1 MKDISRNYKQFS
13 MVEIQS
19 TCECLHFMRMRKN
32 IIIFKNDKTT
42 NITKSRV
49 QWNYNFYDLAVNDSV
64 YIHQDLFLP
73 NFPKFANEGW
83 ALQNTFT
90 VMT

>member
-1 MKDISRNYKQFS
+1 MSSALAGIILNHGITREVQHTFLKQ
-13 MVEIQS
+13 
-19 TCECLHFMRMRKN
+19 R
-32 IIIFKNDKTT
+32 DTT

-49 QWNYNFYDLAVNDSV
+49 RWNYNFYDLAVNDSV

-83 ALQNTFT
+83 ALQDMFT